1 MSVFPAAVRDRLLPI
16 ALSQAAGLACG
27 LVGVRLA
34 TQWVAPADYGV
45 FGVFLTFT
53 PLGMWVVYVGLL
65 KAVVRLWAASP
76 DRRGLLHEVG
86 RQAWRQSPWL
96 GLATLGAAVALGG
109 GGPWWA
115 TWLLLWL
122 AAALLAVVAA
132 LQAALQAEQSHWRD
146 LAVSATASGARTM
159 APLLGYVAWGGGSWL
174 ALAAGFEVYAVLA
187 VAVGWWMLRPRL
199 QPRDRGLREAQVP
212 ATYTGPLFAVLALAG
227 WATVGLNRWI
237 VGVGFGTEVAGYFT
251 LAGNMAQVVTAMVGV
266 VFLQFF
272 QPGFFAAASEE
283 PGKRRALA
291 RRVDRVAAGY
301 WLVAVAGVG
310 LLHVVAPWL
319 VGSLVHER
327 YRAALDWLLAT
338 GGFGVAVATG
348 LFYQSLLLAGR
359 REKWIWRVELTMLL
373 CVAIG
378 GTVAAIMGGA
388 PWFARWLMVT
398 PLLPWLVHRPLARRG
413 YFTPAA
419 NHGPAAAR

>member
-16 ALSQAAGLACG
+16 ALSQAIGLACG

-34 TQWVAPADYGV
+34 TQWVAPADYGI

-53 PLGMWVVYVGLL
+53 PLGMWVVHVGLL
-65 KAVVRLWAASP
+65 KAVARLWAGSP
-76 DRRGLLHEVG
+76 DRWGLWREIRGRAL
-86 RQAWRQSPWL
+86 RQSPWL
-96 GLATLGAAVALGG
+96 AAVTLVAAVALDGRR
-109 GGPWWA
+109 WWA
-115 TWLLLWL
+115 GWGCLWL
-122 AAALLAVVAA
+122 AAVLLAAVQAM
-132 LQAALQAEQSHWRD
+132 QAALQAEQSHWRD
-146 LAVSATASGARTM
+146 LLVSATASGARTM
-159 APLLGYVAWGGGSWL
+159 APLLGYVALGGGSWL
-174 ALAAGFEVYAVLA
+174 ALAAGFDVYAV
-187 VAVGWWMLRPRL
+187 VALLVGWWVVRPRFGPPPAVL
-199 QPRDRGLREAQVP
+199 GQSQLP
-212 ATYTGPLFAVLALAG
+212 ATYAGSLFVLLAAAG
-227 WATVGLNRWI
+227 WATTAINRWI

-251 LAGNMAQVVTAMVGV
+251 LAGNMAQVVTSMVGV

-359 REKWIWRVELTMLL
+359 REGWIWRVELAMLL
-373 CVAIG
+373 CVGLG
-378 GTVAAIMGGA
+378 GAAATILGGA
-388 PWFARWLMVT
+388 PWFARWLMMT